1 MKRILFS
8 LLILAGYAA
17 ANSCTDLIANNN
29 DSFIASGNVHRDS
42 SYFLEN
48 GDNAWSHKYFWNEGK
63 LDSIR
68 FDPMRESETPF
79 VKPVYWNTDETV
91 LTGKSS
97 ETIVTLE
104 ANGTQF
110 LALQV
115 DLRNYDMNQKVWVSM
130 DPKRLNVFNKET
142 TRLIRYAEANAK
154 EDA

>member
-1 MKRILFS
+1 MQVFPKKPDQGDVLEATVYAS
-8 LLILAGYAA
+8 QPAG
-17 ANSCTDLIANNN
+17 
-29 DSFIASGNVHRDS
+29 
-42 SYFLEN
+42 
-48 GDNAWSHKYFWNEGK
+48 
-63 LDSIR
+63 
-68 FDPMRESETPF
+68 
-79 VKPVYWNTDETV
+79 
-91 LTGKSS
+91 S

-115 DLRNYDMNQKVWVSM
+115 DLRSYDMNQKVWVSM